1 MDFLPRINRERGV
14 ALIQAL
20 LLAALLSL
28 FGISATLQSR
38 EQLKLTSALE
48 DRLASDL
55 RNYSLLNEVI
65 FNLLTVNNTAPTLQP
80 FWSLESEVMGSRQQ
94 IRLADGLTLEVSNF
108 AERLPVTYPQHPLW
122 RPVLSAIGM
131 SNDEIEEFL
140 NELSV
145 KQGFGNTSA
154 SGMKITESTES
165 VYGQKMQLQGDFES
179 WMPHWVE
186 RYPALT
192 GIVHH
197 YLMLEVQPRQLSK
210 TLRAAGV
217 SQNIAVG
224 LQASLVGESS
234 DGLILNRPSPLWRL
248 ESKQA
253 FLGGYRVVTTDF
265 VLTSLSAKPFDIV
278 GRY

>member
-154 SGMKITESTES
+154 SGMKITESAES